1 MTKYD
6 YREAVKDDLIDLI
19 NDEFVKRLDAGEF
32 DNLDDF
38 REELNDAAWI
48 DDSVTG
54 NGSGSYTFSTWKAE
68 ENLCH
73 NWDFLSEVLSEFGEK
88 FDIDKGAE
96 HYDVVIRCYVLGVV
110 LDDAI
115 EACGIEEDD
124 PRFTDNQEVTA

>member
-73 NWDFLSEVLSEFGEK
+73 NMDLLAEALEDFGDGKLPITPSPVPPSSGSVSA
-88 FDIDKGAE
+88 D
-96 HYDVVIRCYVLGVV
+96 
-110 LDDAI
+110 
-115 EACGIEEDD
+115 
-124 PRFTDNQEVTA
+124 QTAPG